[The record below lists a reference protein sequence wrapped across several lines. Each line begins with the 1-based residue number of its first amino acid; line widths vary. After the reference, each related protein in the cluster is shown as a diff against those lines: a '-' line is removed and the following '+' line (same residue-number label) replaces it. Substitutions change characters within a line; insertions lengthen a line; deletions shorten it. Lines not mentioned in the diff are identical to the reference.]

1 MAQNIVSTLFS
12 ARYVRLSTRLAEK
25 MVLSRSASKYRVQS
39 FGHYSANCFV
49 RATVMVLT
57 YVRVRSAS
65 RRGLFLVLHPN
76 IALSE
81 LAFGRASQGTM
92 FLIRRRFNEQLERDV
107 LRHDAHLFGVE
118 PLTKRSQGEALLS
131 AAATV

>member
-1 MAQNIVSTLFS
+1 M
-12 ARYVRLSTRLAEK
+12 
-25 MVLSRSASKYRVQS
+25 
-39 FGHYSANCFV
+39 
-49 RATVMVLT
+49 LT

-65 RRGLFLVLHPN
+65 RRGLFLVL
-76 IALSE
+76 LSE

-107 LRHDAHLFGVE
+107 LRYDARLFGVE
-118 PLTKRSQGEALLS
+118 PLTKRSQGVALLS

>member
-1 MAQNIVSTLFS
+1 M
-12 ARYVRLSTRLAEK
+12 
-25 MVLSRSASKYRVQS
+25 
-39 FGHYSANCFV
+39 
-49 RATVMVLT
+49 LT
-57 YVRVRSAS
+57 YELVSSAS
-65 RRGLFLVLHPN
+65 RRGLFLVIHPN

-107 LRHDAHLFGVE
+107 LRHDARLFGVE
-118 PLTKRSQGEALLS
+118 PLTKRSQGVALLS